1 MPITNQF
8 SPNYKPPF
16 DTGKVRIGL
25 AYTKPQKNYIRTE
38 EDEFWQGVL
47 LGKRDGLFVGPVPIT
62 WYVVG
67 LCVLFLLVVWVVR

>member
-25 AYTKPQKNYIRTE
+25 AYTKPQTNYTDTRE
-38 EDEFWQGVL
+38 AEFWQGVL

-62 WYVVG
+62 WYVAG
-67 LCVLFLLVVWVVR
+67 LAVTLICLMWVTK